1 MFTESA
7 AVQRI
12 NRQCVIWLH
21 KPTNTRYVK
30 VVSNGALTLMQGV
43 SGHRY
48 VTDDELSNH
57 ELWSQV

>member
-7 AVQRI
+7 TVRRI

-21 KPTNTRYVK
+21 NPTNTRYVK
-30 VVSNGALTLMQGV
+30 VVSNGAVTLMQGEAN
-43 SGHRY
+43 HLY
-48 VTDDELSNH
+48 VTDDELSNA

>member
-7 AVQRI
+7 TVRRI

-57 ELWSQV
+57 EIWSQV